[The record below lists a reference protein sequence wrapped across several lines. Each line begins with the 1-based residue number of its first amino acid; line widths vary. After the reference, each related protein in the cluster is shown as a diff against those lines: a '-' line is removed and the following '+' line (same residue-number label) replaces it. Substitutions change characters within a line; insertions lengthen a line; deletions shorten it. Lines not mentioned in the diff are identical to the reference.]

1 MQDKAEQAEFR
12 QGFVLP
18 TLAGHEVP
26 IFLAA
31 LASHALEAEVTGLLF
46 HVDPASLTIRPFL
59 PHWNAPPRATQ
70 DRVTVLRGQIGRIL
84 EVELKRPLDL
94 SRAAAQ
100 SMNVA
105 PMTSLSGA
113 LVLGILE
120 AAQPGPRSTGSGARL
135 VAMVGEAADLASQVS
150 DVIRR
155 TRYPALSVI
164 PGAAG
169 RDLIL
174 VTVDGAPEEGA
185 TLDGLRAGAGS
196 LLPVLAPVETSGG
209 FVWLPDTL
217 TVPPDRRSLVADML
231 EGLRAAGTLKPG
243 ESPVVI
249 REPSGNI
256 LWAVLSAEA
265 NTAEPVAALSDRM
278 PETALRIEQLQ
289 VMPSDQA
296 QQALQARIAD
306 ARFSLG
312 YRVRLEEISDRTVLQ
327 RDVEVLREEIAEREA
342 EIELIRALSAPQLR
356 LLRFTDAQLPALVD
370 ALGRLPPSLFQN
382 ADLRY
387 AAAHA
392 AGRAEPA
399 HFILYDPARVAL
411 EGHLREH
418 TWRGRTEDH
427 PIRYWLDPHAARA
440 MDRDSARILVFAP
453 VRHRLLP
460 AIDSFG
466 GRLDETLRLVMG
478 NLFVD
483 ASAVLDAPGAEPVF
497 LFSPATL
504 GGADM
509 DVELLDRRW
518 FEPLHLS
525 LKWLNDYMV
534 VRAPRVPDREVL
546 ARLAEDLYEGQVATE
561 LHNGADAAKA
571 ALAAAWDKA
580 EAEVLGQVDAVVQH
594 VATEIDRSADRMQM
608 GRAYLT
614 DAQKRMDRMDALIA
628 EMRGRVAASVS
639 ATADMADI
647 PADLM
652 RDRYTMVADVMAE
665 IEAGDRAVAE
675 AATRV
680 EAQRDRLAALLD
692 RLKYR

>member
-1 MQDKAEQAEFR
+1 MQDRAEQIGFR

-18 TLAGHEVP
+18 SLAGLEVP
-26 IFLAA
+26 LFLAA
-31 LASHALEAEVTGLLF
+31 LAPHAPEAQATGLLF
-46 HVDPASLTIRPFL
+46 HVDSASLTIRPFL

-70 DRVTVLRGQIGRIL
+70 DRVTTLRSQIGRIL
-84 EVELKRPLDL
+84 EVELNRPQDL
-94 SRAAAQ
+94 SRLSAQ
-100 SMNVA
+100 SMDVA
-105 PMTSLSGA
+105 PMTGLPGA
-113 LVLGILE
+113 LILGMLE
-120 AAQPGPRSTGSGARL
+120 AAQPGPRPSGSGARL
-135 VAMVGEAADLASQVS
+135 VAMVGEAADLAPQVS

-155 TRYPALSVI
+155 TRYPALSVM

-174 VTVDGAPEEGA
+174 VTVDGASDEGA
-185 TLDGLRAGAGS
+185 TLEGLRAAAGG

-217 TVPPDRRSLVADML
+217 TVPPDRRALVAAML
-231 EGLRAAGTLKPG
+231 EGLRAAGALKPG

-256 LWAVLSAEA
+256 LWAVLAAETVA
-265 NTAEPVAALSDRM
+265 AEPVAAPVDRM
-278 PETALRIEQLQ
+278 PETALRIEQLE

-306 ARFSLG
+306 ARFPLG
-312 YRVRLEEISDRTVLQ
+312 YRVRLEEIPDRTVLE

-370 ALGRLPPSLFQN
+370 ALGRLPPALFQS

-392 AGRAEPA
+392 AGRSEPA
-399 HFILYDPARVAL
+399 HFLMYDPARVAL
-411 EGHLREH
+411 EGNLREH

-466 GRLDETLRLVMG
+466 GRLGETLRLVMG
-478 NLFVD
+478 NLFAD

-497 LFSPATL
+497 LFSPATMS
-504 GGADM
+504 GADM

-525 LKWLNDYMV
+525 LKWINDYMV

-546 ARLAEDLYEGQVATE
+546 ARLAEDLYEGQVAAE
-561 LHNGADAAKA
+561 LHAGADAAKA
-571 ALAAAWDKA
+571 ALATAWDQA
-580 EAEVLGQVDAVVQH
+580 EAEVLGQIDAVVQH
-594 VATEIDRSADRMQM
+594 VASEIDRSADRMQM
-608 GRAYLT
+608 GRAYLA

-628 EMRGRVAASVS
+628 EMRARVAASVS
-639 ATADMADI
+639 ATADMGEI
-647 PADLM
+647 PATLM
-652 RDRYTMVADVMAE
+652 RDRYTMVADLMAE

-675 AATRV
+675 AAARV
-680 EAQRDRLAALLD
+680 EAQRDRLAALLN
-692 RLKYR
+692 RLQYR

>member
-1 MQDKAEQAEFR
+1 MQDKVEQAGFR

-18 TLAGHEVP
+18 SLAGHEVP
-26 IFLAA
+26 VFLAA
-31 LASHALEAEVTGLLF
+31 LAPHAPEVQATGLLF
-46 HVDPASLTIRPFL
+46 HVDPVSLTIRPFL
-59 PHWNAPPRATQ
+59 PHWNAPPRAAQ
-70 DRVTVLRGQIGRIL
+70 DRVTALRSQIGRIL
-84 EVELKRPLDL
+84 EVELKRPQDL
-94 SRAAAQ
+94 SRLAVQ
-100 SMNVA
+100 SMDVA
-105 PMTSLSGA
+105 PMSGLPGA
-113 LVLGILE
+113 LILGMLE
-120 AAQPGPRSTGSGARL
+120 AAQPGSRPSGSGARL
-135 VAMVGEAADLASQVS
+135 VALVGEAADLAPRVS

-155 TRYPALSVI
+155 TRYPALSVM

-174 VTVDGAPEEGA
+174 VTVDGASEEGA
-185 TLDGLRAGAGS
+185 TLDGLRAAAGG

-217 TVPPDRRSLVADML
+217 TVPADRRGHVAAML
-231 EGLRAAGTLKPG
+231 EGLRAAGALKPG

-256 LWAVLSAEA
+256 LWAVLAAEA
-265 NTAEPVAALSDRM
+265 AAAEPVAALSGRM

-289 VMPSDQA
+289 VMPSDPA

-306 ARFSLG
+306 ARFPLG
-312 YRVRLEEISDRTVLQ
+312 YRVRLEEIPDRTVLE

-342 EIELIRALSAPQLR
+342 EIELIRALSAQQLR

-370 ALGRLPPSLFQN
+370 ALGRLPPALFQS

-399 HFILYDPARVAL
+399 HFLLYDPARVAL
-411 EGHLREH
+411 EGYLREH

-466 GRLDETLRLVMG
+466 GRLGETLRLVMG
-478 NLFVD
+478 NLFAD

-525 LKWLNDYMV
+525 LKWINDYMV

-546 ARLAEDLYEGQVATE
+546 ARLAEDLYEGQVAAE
-561 LHNGADAAKA
+561 LHAGADAAKA
-571 ALAAAWDKA
+571 ALATAWDQA
-580 EAEVLGQVDAVVQH
+580 EAEVLGQIDVVVQH
-594 VATEIDRSADRMQM
+594 VATEIERSADRMQM
-608 GRAYLT
+608 GRAYLA

-628 EMRGRVAASVS
+628 EMRARVAASVS
-639 ATADMADI
+639 ATTAMDEI
-647 PADLM
+647 PATLM
-652 RDRYTMVADVMAE
+652 RDRYTMVADLMAE

-675 AATRV
+675 AAARV

-692 RLKYR
+692 RLQYR